1 MSDWTFF
8 RRVLIVAV
16 VLIFGLLAW
25 KLSNAL
31 LLLFGATLIGLLFSG
46 AADSISRRTGMPRGP
61 ALAFVVLLVIG
72 VFAGAAVLFGTQIYT
87 QLIDLWQ
94 RLPGAIDNIEQ
105 RFGLGDISGQVLQQ
119 LQSNPGNLLFQITSW
134 AGFLLNVVGNTV
146 LLLVAGVFLA
156 VQPRLYRQGALKLV
170 PPSQRPE
177 VAETMDF
184 SAAALR
190 QWLLGQLIA
199 VVLVGVIISVGT
211 GLIGLPS
218 PLALGVIAGI
228 AEFIPFAGPI
238 IGAIPAILLALTLSW
253 QDLALTVALFGAVQA
268 LESNLITPLIQS
280 RMVSLPPVVTL
291 FAIVCFG
298 LLFGPLGI
306 LFATPLAVF
315 IFVAV
320 NNLYVRR
327 LLDEPVEVPGEK
339 EVREEQR
346 EKLGASAT

>member
-25 KLSNAL
+25 KLADAL
-31 LLLFGATLIGLLFSG
+31 LLLFGAVLIGLLFSG
-46 AADSISRRTGMPRGP
+46 AADSISDRTGMPRGL

-72 VFAGAAVLFGTQIYT
+72 VFAGAGILFGTQIYT
-87 QLIDLWQ
+87 QLVDLWQ
-94 RLPGAIDNIEQ
+94 RLPGAIDSLEQ
-105 RFGLGDISGQVLQQ
+105 RFGLGDLSGQVLQQ
-119 LQSNPGNLLFQITSW
+119 LQSNPGNLLFQITTW
-134 AGFLLNVVGNTV
+134 AGFLFNAAGNAV
-146 LLLVAGVFLA
+146 LLLVAGIFLA
-156 VQPRLYRQGALKLV
+156 VQPRLYREGALKLV

-177 VAETMDF
+177 VGETMDF

-211 GLIGLPS
+211 GFIGLPS

-228 AEFIPFAGPI
+228 GEFIPFAGPI
-238 IGAIPAILLALTLSW
+238 IGAIPAILLALTQSW
-253 QDLALTVALFGAVQA
+253 QDLALTLALFGAVQA

-280 RMVSLPPVVTL
+280 RMVSLPPVLTL
-291 FAIVCFG
+291 FAILCFG

-306 LFATPLAVF
+306 LFGTPLAVF

-339 EVREEQR
+339 EVRKEER
-346 EKLGASAT
+346 EKLGT